1 METVDAF
8 EMGLRS
14 ARPGLLF
21 DTMEM
26 VAAMSVSL
34 GGFDRLES
42 FVRTLSE
49 LQQASME
56 DLEWVCALIRS
67 AYQAPYDIPDSV
79 DAYRSMLTDRVF
91 DIVNRWSYI
100 DDIHSVTRLQA
111 WFYCGFG
118 LGRGVTVLRG
128 LNYFEELRNVGGMVS
143 PLDQMPRQLSRMAQ
157 EAARQLQ
164 TVSEEDDFSAIE
176 HTLHSAAGL
185 LDSYAVRC
193 QGDPQEV
200 KIPRTLAQDI
210 EYMQTLIA
218 ERQRDAVRGI
228 IRS

>member
-49 LQQASME
+49 LQQESME
-56 DLEWVCALIRS
+56 DLQWLRELIS
-67 AYQAPYDIPDSV
+67 GAYGRAYEMPDSV

-100 DDIHSVTRLQA
+100 DDFHTVTRLQA

-128 LNYFEELRNVGGMVS
+128 LQYFEDLRNVGGVVP
-143 PLDQMPRQLSRMAQ
+143 PLDQMPLQLSRMAQ

-176 HTLHSAAGL
+176 QVLHQAVAV
-185 LDSYAVRC
+185 LDGYAMRC
-193 QGDPQEV
+193 QAAAQKV
-200 KIPRTLAQDI
+200 NIPRNLAQDVAYF
-210 EYMQTLIA
+210 ETLIA